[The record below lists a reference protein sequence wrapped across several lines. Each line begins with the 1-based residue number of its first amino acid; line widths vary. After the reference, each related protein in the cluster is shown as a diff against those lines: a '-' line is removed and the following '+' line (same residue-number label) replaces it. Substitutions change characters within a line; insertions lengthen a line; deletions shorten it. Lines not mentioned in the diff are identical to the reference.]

1 MATKVEDVKVL
12 NIDDVPYAVDAM
24 SDEVRAMVDTFNDWN
39 RREAGIVDDLALVRA
54 AKNNLSMSII
64 QQVRK
69 EKQEAE
75 EAASAATEEVS
86 TTETVDES
94 VEV

>member
-39 RREAGIVDDLALVRA
+39 RREATIVDDLALVRA

-64 QQVRK
+64 QQVRN
-69 EKQEAE
+69 EKAAAE

-94 VEV
+94 VDV